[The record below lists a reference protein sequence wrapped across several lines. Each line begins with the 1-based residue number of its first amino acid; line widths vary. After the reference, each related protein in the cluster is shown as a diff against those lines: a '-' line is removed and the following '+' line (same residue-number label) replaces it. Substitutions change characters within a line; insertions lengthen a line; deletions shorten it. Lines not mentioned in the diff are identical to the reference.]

1 MTPIWDKSEAQDVS
15 MYDSTP
21 YKAPLAAFGK
31 LIVEDGRA
39 GHSPE
44 HIGRCASNTA
54 SAVRAVHRAVV
65 SEEEEESL
73 HLFQP
78 TQG

>member
-21 YKAPLAAFGK
+21 YEGPLAAFGK
-31 LIVEDGRA
+31 LMVEDGRK

-44 HIGRCASNTA
+44 HIGRWVYPSVIGFITRTCRW
-54 SAVRAVHRAVV
+54 VRMINLHRQLAECMV
-65 SEEEEESL
+65 
-73 HLFQP
+73 
-78 TQG
+78 

>member
-1 MTPIWDKSEAQDVS
+1 

-31 LIVEDGRA
+31 LMVEDGRS

-44 HIGRCASNTA
+44 CIGRCVFNAAKCCACCPSCVCLMGSPVPLRLAMTT
-54 SAVRAVHRAVV
+54 S
-65 SEEEEESL
+65 
-73 HLFQP
+73 F
-78 TQG
+78 

>member
-31 LIVEDGRA
+31 LMVEDGRS

-44 HIGRCASNTA
+44 HIGRCAFNTT
-54 SAVRAVHRAVV
+54 SAVLAVNRTFV
-65 SEEEEESL
+65 SWD
-73 HLFQP
+73 HLCL
-78 TQG
+78 